1 MHVKLGT
8 YNFNKTS
15 KTHLQASENK
25 YIRFCQKL
33 GVRTI
38 IKINVFE
45 KINCLLTHANQ
56 CTLSSMYKFHDN
68 NAPGYMNEIFS
79 NAQCYRIPTR
89 CFYQKVKLLHHKVN
103 QGLRALLYIGPSL
116 WNNLDKSLETSVL
129 LNVFKHNLNN
139 YYLRQGIKMIGKK
152 NP

>member
-8 YNFNKTS
+8 YNFNKTL
-15 KTHLQASENK
+15 KTQLQAAENK
-25 YIRFCQKL
+25 CIRFCLKL
-33 GVRTI
+33 GVRTV

-45 KINCLLTHANQ
+45 KKNFILTHGNQ
-56 CTLSSMYKFHDN
+56 CTLSS
-68 NAPGYMNEIFS
+68 
-79 NAQCYRIPTR
+79 
-89 CFYQKVKLLHHKVN
+89 
-103 QGLRALLYIGPSL
+103 SL

-139 YYLRQGIKMIGKK
+139 YYFRQGIKMIGIN

>member
-8 YNFNKTS
+8 YNFNKTL

-25 YIRFCQKL
+25 CIRFCQKL

-45 KINCLLTHANQ
+45 KINCLSTHANQ
-56 CTLSSMYKFHDN
+56 CTLSSIYKFHDN

-79 NAQCYRIPTR
+79 HAQCYGIPTR
-89 CFYQKVKLLHHKVN
+89 CFYQKVELLHHKTT

-139 YYLRQGIKMIGKK
+139 YYFRQGIKMIGIK